1 MWGLR
6 NSLTVMAVA
15 GSIYGLG
22 TAHVAVAQDA
32 DCANAGYAASL
43 PKPPDGC
50 HPEVVTAAGNER
62 PTQNWARTSGLEHWR
77 DQVINKYGERFA
89 VWRKAACRKRECV
102 PGAITGMTRCT
113 FSAYPCSVKPEP
125 VSLPEQEP
133 DTDTDD
139 TLTKSEILEMQ
150 RLLRKSGY
158 QLKIDGIF
166 GPKTE
171 RALSKWQRIRKFDD
185 DGLPTLKNL
194 ELLRKY
200 A

>member
-1 MWGLR
+1 MLAAVG
-6 NSLTVMAVA
+6 VMA
-15 GSIYGLG
+15 S
-22 TAHVAVAQDA
+22 AHVAGMGAPAMAQDSN
-32 DCANAGYAASL
+32 CANDAFAASL

-50 HPEVVTAAGNER
+50 HIDMVTAAGNER
-62 PTQNWARTSGLEHWR
+62 PTRNWARTSGLEHWR

-89 VWRKAACRKRECV
+89 VWRKAVCRKSECV

-113 FSAYPCSVKPEP
+113 FSAYACSVKPET
-125 VSLPEQEP
+125 VSLP
-133 DTDTDD
+133 DTDPDTDD
-139 TLTKSEILEMQ
+139 TLSQSEILEMQ

-158 QLKIDGIF
+158 QITIDGIF